1 MMSLWLLVVNDG
13 QVGRLPNM
21 DITNCA
27 AACYLQQCHKCSR
40 GIVSARPISLGILRH
55 CASVGHSND
64 MGGHQWACNI
74 AYIMVTPCDTLGQ
87 LRSNIHLVEYTG
99 SGPVHIMVTL
109 WHSWSATCEL
119 WSRAGHY
126 DKWHGIA
133 GRQIGLQD
141 GFNNEFC
148 SRQCNDLQIAV
159 CSILNVSSITART
172 FHNTFARSFFVHLPV
187 RLFFVDWLV
196 GLFICSLV
204 HSFIRL
210 VWRYIYDK

>member
-148 SRQCNDLQIAV
+148 SRQCNGLQIA
-159 CSILNVSSITART
+159 ILNVSNIT
-172 FHNTFARSFFVHLPV
+172 SGIP
-187 RLFFVDWLV
+187 
-196 GLFICSLV
+196 S
-204 HSFIRL
+204 
-210 VWRYIYDK
+210 

>member
-1 MMSLWLLVVNDG
+1 MPQVQSGYCQRTPNKPRYIEALCLRRSLKWHGGGINELVTSHI
-13 QVGRLPNM
+13 LW
-21 DITNCA
+21 
-27 AACYLQQCHKCSR
+27 
-40 GIVSARPISLGILRH
+40 SLR
-55 CASVGHSND
+55 
-64 MGGHQWACNI
+64 
-74 AYIMVTPCDTLGQ
+74 VTPLVNWGVISILLNTLDRA
-87 LRSNIHLVEYTG
+87 RSI
-99 SGPVHIMVTL
+99 
-109 WHSWSATCEL
+109 L
-119 WSRAGHY
+119 WSLCDIPGLPHVNYGAGHY